1 MTGNFT
7 NAGLKQL
14 SAHQVGNKM
23 DGSLVI
29 TKAPLEIDDSELRSY
44 LLKNF
49 TAPFANT
56 EDFAFTSANEDPM
69 VNPMFQYVSSAFA
82 SLKSFHTSSIS
93 IAKHLFDVSVHPNIK
108 TGDLLVALF
117 ENVEVDGE
125 PVNAIGI
132 FKCETK
138 SNFVNIE
145 YEKNQSSSITR
156 QVGLSLEKLDKGC
169 LIYDLERQDGYRIS
183 IVDKSSKSQEALY
196 WTDLFLK
203 VKPIATNFSFTKSVL
218 DATKT
223 FVTEKMAD
231 EFDVSKAD
239 QIVILNRS
247 AKYFKEKEEFSSQ
260 EFESEILEDNQDLIQ
275 SFRKF
280 KTEYQQEQ
288 NVSFEDNFEIEQ
300 GAVKK
305 YSKVL
310 KSVLKLDKNFHIYIH
325 GDRDL
330 IERGQEKDGRKY
342 YKIYYK
348 DES

>member
-1 MTGNFT
+1 
-7 NAGLKQL
+7 
-14 SAHQVGNKM
+14 VGNKT

-29 TKAPLEIDDSELRSY
+29 SKASLDIDDSDLRSY
-44 LLKNF
+44 VLKNF
-49 TAPFANT
+49 IAPFANR

-69 VNPMFQYVSSAFA
+69 VNPMFQYISSAFA
-82 SLKSFHTSSIS
+82 SPKSFHTSSIS

-108 TGDLLVALF
+108 TGDLFVALF

-125 PVNAIGI
+125 STNAIGI

-138 SNFVNIE
+138 SNFVNVE
-145 YEKNQSSSITR
+145 YGKNKDTSITH
-156 QVGLSLEKLDKGC
+156 QLGLNLEKLDKGC
-169 LIYDLERQDGYRIS
+169 LIYDLERADGYRIS
-183 IVDKSSKSQEALY
+183 IVDKSSKSTDAFY
-196 WTDLFLK
+196 WTELFLK
-203 VKPIATNFSFTKSVL
+203 VRPVATNFSFTKDVL
-218 DATKT
+218 DVTKT

-231 EFDVSKAD
+231 EFEVSRAD
-239 QIVILNRS
+239 QIDMLNRS
-247 AKYFKEKEEFSSQ
+247 AKYFKENEAYSSKA
-260 EFESEILEDNQDLIQ
+260 FESEILESPDVIR

-280 KTEYQQEQ
+280 KQEYQEEH
-288 NVSFEDNFEIEQ
+288 NTSIEDNFEIER

-310 KSVLKLDKNFHIYIH
+310 KSVLKLDKNFHVYIH

-342 YKIYYK
+342 YKIYYR

>member
-1 MTGNFT
+1 MRGDFS
-7 NAGLKQL
+7 NASLKQL
-14 SAHQVGNKM
+14 SAHQVGNKT

-29 TKAPLEIDDSELRSY
+29 SKEPLEFDDSELRSY

-49 TAPFANT
+49 TAPFVNT
-56 EDFAFTSANEDPM
+56 EDYAFTSADEDPKM
-69 VNPMFQYVSSAFA
+69 NPMFQYISSAFA

-93 IAKHLFDVSVHPNIK
+93 IAKHLFDVSTHPNIK
-108 TGDLLVALF
+108 TGDLFVALF

-125 PVNAIGI
+125 PVSAIGI
-132 FKCETK
+132 FKCENK

-145 YEKNQSSSITR
+145 YKKNQSSTITH
-156 QVGLSLEKLDKGC
+156 QLGLSLEKLDKGC

-183 IVDKSSKSQEALY
+183 IVDKSNKSQEALY

-203 VKPIATNFSFTKSVL
+203 VRAVATNFAFTKSVL
-218 DATKT
+218 DATKA

-231 EFDVSKAD
+231 EFEVSKAD
-239 QIVILNRS
+239 QIMFLNRS
-247 AKYFKEKEEFSSQ
+247 AKYFKEKEEFSSK
-260 EFESEILEDNQDLIQ
+260 EFESEILENPDIIQ
-275 SFRKF
+275 SFRNF
-280 KTEYQQEQ
+280 KKEYQQEQ
-288 NVSFEDNFEIEQ
+288 NISFDDNFEIEQ

-310 KSVLKLDKNFHIYIH
+310 RSVLKLDKNFHIYIH

-330 IERGQEKDGRKY
+330 IELGQEKDGRKY
-342 YKIYYK
+342 YKIYFK